1 MYFQEADYKSIA
13 RIDEI
18 LARSRKVVEESMEL
32 SKRSAENRAKI
43 EAGVDTC
50 QSTEN
55 SFLGQKKNNSK
66 ILENSQNSENLE
78 NEEFFEENYEK
89 ALNDINLKI
98 RNLEVKAA
106 DDEKLLESLR
116 KRVGNLSA
124 PEKHSENSL
133 EYEIIQADKLILN
146 LKETLAVGLSEE
158 NKRLKQDFENL
169 LKKRSVEESKLTKEL
184 EEIIREKKTLELQFN
199 NLKYLHSHSPNA
211 KAELEQA
218 KTELQ
223 KLEIESKATIELLEK
238 KIHEHMSQN
247 ARLKAMISDDDKH
260 RVNVVKVKFHEQ
272 PRQNLSLLKRIKN
285 TDN

>member
-1 MYFQEADYKSIA
+1 M
-13 RIDEI
+13 
-18 LARSRKVVEESMEL
+18 
-32 SKRSAENRAKI
+32 
-43 EAGVDTC
+43 
-50 QSTEN
+50 
-55 SFLGQKKNNSK
+55 
-66 ILENSQNSENLE
+66 
-78 NEEFFEENYEK
+78 
-89 ALNDINLKI
+89 
-98 RNLEVKAA
+98 
-106 DDEKLLESLR
+106 
-116 KRVGNLSA
+116 
-124 PEKHSENSL
+124 
-133 EYEIIQADKLILN
+133 
-146 LKETLAVGLSEE
+146 AVGLSEE